1 MTRNEDFERMMRL
14 APRVRLGEVIEQTDN
29 RNTDGKYGVRDV
41 RGISILKKIIP
52 TKADM
57 TGVSLNP
64 YKIVAPNEFCYVTV
78 TSRNGEKISL
88 AINDSEEAFIFSSSY
103 VTFRIKDENI
113 LSPQYLYMLLN
124 RIEFDR
130 YARFNSWGS
139 ARETFDWSEME
150 RVVIPLP
157 SIEVQRELVAVYEG
171 LRQTAEQNEALL
183 KPLGDACHAYIVDC
197 KEKYPAVKLGEYIEE
212 TDERNTNGIYSVKDV
227 RGISIQKTIIP
238 TKADMEGVS
247 LKSYKVLNPKDLCV
261 VTVTSRNGGKISL
274 AINRDEKP
282 YIFSSSYLT
291 FKVKDNA
298 ILNPEYL
305 YLIFA
310 RDEFDRYSRF
320 NSWGSARE
328 TFDWSEMERVQIPLP
343 PIEVQQSIVSL
354 YRCAEEAKAIA
365 QEARELMRTI
375 CPALIQRAAQGVKP
389 HLTNSKASLNC

>member
-1 MTRNEDFERMMRL
+1 MTKNEDFERMMRL
-14 APRVRLGEVIEQTDN
+14 APRVRLGDYIERSMVN
-29 RNTDGKYGVRDV
+29 NSKLEYGVEYIEGVNNNGTFCKTRANLD
-41 RGISILKKIIP
+41 GINLK
-52 TKADM
+52 
-57 TGVSLNP
+57 P
-64 YKIVAPNEFCYVTV
+64 YKLVN
-78 TSRNGEKISL
+78 NGDFVY
-88 AINDSEEAFIFSSSY
+88 N
-103 VTFRIKDENI
+103 
-113 LSPQYLYMLLN
+113 P
-124 RIEFDR
+124 
-130 YARFNSWGS
+130 ARFNIGS
-139 ARETFDWSEME
+139 IAYRTQGFCIVSHLYVVFHLTDYGKEHFVPEFLFLYIYRSEFFRKVTYLNFGSQRPE
-150 RVVIPLP
+150 FNFFELSEILVPCP
-157 SIEVQRELVAVYEG
+157 PIEVQRELVAVYEG

-183 KPLGDACHAYIVDC
+183 KPLADACHAYIVDC

-247 LKSYKVLNPKDLCV
+247 LKSYKVLNPKDFCV

-298 ILNPEYL
+298 VLNPEYL

-375 CPALIQRAAQGVKP
+375 CPALIQRAAQGA
-389 HLTNSKASLNC
+389 HA